1 MIDTESE
8 GQKRGETDIK
18 RKRKKKESEGGR
30 ESNIE
35 WSERGGERRLIEN
48 KTEIRVEKRDRD
60 G

>member
-8 GQKRGETDIK
+8 GQKRGETEIK
-18 RKRKKKESEGGR
+18 RKIKKKENEGGR

-35 WSERGGERRLIEN
+35 LSERGGERRLIEN

>member
-35 WSERGGERRLIEN
+35 LSERGGERRLIEN
-48 KTEIRVEKRDRD
+48 KTEIIVEKRDRY

>member
-35 WSERGGERRLIEN
+35 LSERGGERRLIEN